1 VVIQLK
7 SFRTSLMMNSLHMQM
22 KTELFMQVLTSYYDK
37 YRIKEGIEFDSSTGQ
52 FIDKTTEQIIPEE
65 EAIELY
71 R

>member
-1 VVIQLK
+1 LAGQVVEKQRAI
-7 SFRTSLMMNSLHMQM
+7 
-22 KTELFMQVLTSYYDK
+22 K

-52 FIDKTTEQIIPEE
+52 FIDKTTEQIIPKE